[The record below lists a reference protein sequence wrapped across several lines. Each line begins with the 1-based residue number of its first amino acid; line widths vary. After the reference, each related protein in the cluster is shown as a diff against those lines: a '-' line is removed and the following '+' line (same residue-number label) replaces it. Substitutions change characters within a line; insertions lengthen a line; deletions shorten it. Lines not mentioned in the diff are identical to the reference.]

1 MTEHEQMISN
11 LTVKYRGY
19 LWAIACA
26 NLGAGFRNQL
36 DPGDLV
42 QATLA
47 RVVETLGEQPE
58 RDERSML
65 AWLRQV
71 LGSVLV
77 DEYRRLHRDRR
88 DIDREQQLIRSGLD
102 STAANF
108 QSWLAADQT
117 SPSLAAERNEQM
129 LRLADALQALP
140 ADQRE
145 AIVLRYLQGCG
156 VADIAARMG
165 RTVPAV
171 AGLLRRGLEELRHL
185 LPSG

>member
-1 MTEHEQMISN
+1 MTEHEQMLSD
-11 LTVKYRGY
+11 LAVKYRGY
-19 LWAIACA
+19 LWTIACA
-26 NLGAGFRNQL
+26 SLGPGFRNQL

-42 QATLA
+42 QATLS
-47 RVVETLGEQPE
+47 RVVETLREQPV

-71 LGSVLV
+71 LASVLV

-88 DIDREQQLIRSGLD
+88 DIDREQQLICSGVD

-108 QSWLAADQT
+108 QLWLAADQT
-117 SPSLAAERNEQM
+117 SPSLAAVRNEQI
-129 LRLADALQALP
+129 LQLADALQSLP

-145 AIVLRYLQGCG
+145 AIVLRYLQCCS
-156 VADIAARMG
+156 VADIAAMME

-185 LPSG
+185 LPSA